1 MRSSGRGLMQC
12 VGNIDDGNYY
22 ESAANGNEAPKSMHY
37 IIICKNFH
45 VKYPMRDMWPP
56 IPAV

>member
-1 MRSSGRGLMQC
+1 MQC